1 MNKNKLKI
9 VFVAAALT
17 VVGAAG
23 CRKESLLYPSSETSV
38 DSQNAFASAGRIEGQ
53 VTGFYNALKHGQ
65 FYGGRYLVYNDI
77 RADNFLN
84 ETSNGVT
91 GFQTWGHNLS
101 NGTDEVGNVWTRA
114 YRAINFANL
123 FIDGM
128 NNGGTEVVGEAKAS
142 EYIGEAQFIRA
153 LSYYSLLQLYAKP
166 YTADNGASPGVPLR
180 LTGNEGAGDYALAR
194 SSVAEVYAQILEDLS
209 AAEASLPD
217 TYGDPLLN
225 TTRAHKN
232 TAIALKVR
240 VLLTMGNYDE
250 VVTEANKIVGA
261 SAPFTASSGVS
272 MSLASD
278 YASIFVPPYLSDESI
293 FSLPMAANSAP
304 GTQNALQYYYMDNE
318 EYTLNPDGIVGNA
331 SWQDN
336 DARRGFIEDGERGG
350 PILTKFAVPNP
361 WTDYVPVIR
370 YAEVLLSL
378 GEAITRSTN
387 SVDARAV
394 ELLNAVRHRSDATT
408 TFSTSDF
415 ASADA
420 LAEAFVTERNI
431 EFLGE
436 GIRSIDI
443 QRLGLT
449 YPARG
454 GVPAVSPSDPAY
466 TWPIPSGELLYN
478 PLMEDN

>member
-23 CRKESLLYPSSETSV
+23 CRKESLLYPGSKTSV

-53 VTGFYNALKHGQ
+53 VNGFYNALKHGQ

-77 RADNFLN
+77 RGENFIN
-84 ETSNGVT
+84 ETANGVT
-91 GFQTWGHNLS
+91 GYQTWQHTLS
-101 NGTDEVGNVWTRA
+101 NGTDEVQNVWSRA
-114 YRAINFANL
+114 YLAINDANL
-123 FIDGM
+123 FMDGM
-128 NNGGTEVVGEAKAS
+128 NNGGTEVVGEAKAN
-142 EYIGEAQFIRA
+142 EYIGEALFIRA

-180 LTGNEGAGDYALAR
+180 LTGNAGAGDYGLAR
-194 SSVAEVYAQILEDLS
+194 SSVAEVYTQILEDLTT
-209 AAEASLPD
+209 AEANLPD
-217 TYGDPLLN
+217 NYGDPLLN

-240 VLLTMGNYDE
+240 VLLTMGDYAG
-250 VVTEANKIVGA
+250 VVTEANKIVSSA
-261 SAPFTASSGVS
+261 APFTAPSGVS

-278 YASIFVPPYLSDESI
+278 VASIFVPPYLSDESI
-293 FSLPMAANSAP
+293 FSLPMTANSAP
-304 GTQNALQYYYMDNE
+304 GTQNALQYYYVGNE
-318 EYTLNPDGIVGNA
+318 EYTLNPDGIIGNA
-331 SWQDN
+331 GWQDN
-336 DARRGFIEDGERGG
+336 DARRGLIVDGVAG
-350 PILTKFAVPNP
+350 PVVNKFAVPSP

-394 ELLNAVRHRSDATT
+394 ALLNAVRNRSDATT

-436 GIRSIDI
+436 GLRSIDI
-443 QRLGLT
+443 QRLGLP
-449 YPARG
+449 YSARG
-454 GVPAVSPSDPAY
+454 GVPAVAPGEPAY
-466 TWPIPSGELLYN
+466 TWPIAADELLYN